1 MQGTSE
7 NVYRRSRRNRQIEI
21 KFMDRVDGGLSIVS
35 SMPETRDVRVEDH
48 RATIELEGDDA
59 KVAELLDALMQQ
71 GVRLRSFNDKDP
83 TLEDVFMLV
92 TKGLVT

>member
-1 MQGTSE
+1 
-7 NVYRRSRRNRQIEI
+7 
-21 KFMDRVDGGLSIVS
+21 MDRMDVGLSIVR

-48 RATIELEGDDA
+48 RATVELEGDDA
-59 KVAELLDALMQQ
+59 KVAELLDALIQQ
-71 GVRLRSFNDKDP
+71 GVGLRSFNDKDP